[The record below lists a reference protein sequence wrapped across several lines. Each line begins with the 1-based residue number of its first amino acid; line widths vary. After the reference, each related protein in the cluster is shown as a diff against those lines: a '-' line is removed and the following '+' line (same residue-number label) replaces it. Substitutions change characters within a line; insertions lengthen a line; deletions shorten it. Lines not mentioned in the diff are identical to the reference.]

1 MKFTKTPS
9 TKIHNSQIRRNI
21 SITYWY
27 ILEIGFSDLDIIWNL
42 CIGIWDFSTVSGKKS
57 LLSESA
63 GADFDFA
70 LWESSYH
77 VDHKRV
83 RWYIKFDLWP
93 AGFFSSLHADCL
105 TKCFISISIL
115 SVQGFS
121 IGRMIP
127 TEH

>member
-63 GADFDFA
+63 VADFDVA
-70 LWESSYH
+70 LWGFSYP
-77 VDHKRV
+77 VDRT
-83 RWYIKFDLWP
+83 RIRCYIN
-93 AGFFSSLHADCL
+93 SSLVTRRIH
-105 TKCFISISIL
+105 
-115 SVQGFS
+115 
-121 IGRMIP
+121 
-127 TEH
+127 